1 LTPPVQKQHLRT
13 KVLFLAFRHGFCFI
27 FDFLCSTILTTMKKI
42 YHLGSC
48 STCQR
53 ILKELEPLDGVQLQE
68 IKSEPITQDQLEQM
82 EVLSG
87 SYESLFSKRAML
99 FRQRGLHEKQLTETD
114 YKDLILEHYT
124 FLKRP
129 VILVEGQIFVGNS
142 KKTVQAA
149 KEALHP

>member
-1 LTPPVQKQHLRT
+1 
-13 KVLFLAFRHGFCFI
+13 
-27 FDFLCSTILTTMKKI
+27 MKKI

-68 IKSEPITQDQLEQM
+68 IKSEPMTAAQVDEM
-82 EVLSG
+82 KALSG

-99 FRQRGLHEKQLTETD
+99 FRQKGLHEKELSEKD
-114 YKDLILEHYT
+114 YRELILEHYT

-129 VILVEGQIFVGNS
+129 VILVDGQIFVGNS